1 MYLCSHL
8 VVVVNRY
15 ILLFTTTTGFT
26 VWRCRGGY
34 TSREGN
40 TGVDALLLGLG
51 WGVRCFDVGSRSL
64 LVAGEGVICREG
76 ESWNWT
82 Y

>member
-15 ILLFTTTTGFT
+15 ILLQ
-26 VWRCRGGY
+26 VSRCGGVEGGY

>member
-1 MYLCSHL
+1 M
-8 VVVVNRY
+8 
-15 ILLFTTTTGFT
+15 
-26 VWRCRGGY
+26 WRCKGGY